1 MKDKSTAEWDQEFSK
16 TLKKQWMEP
25 APEIDLSEL
34 AMSEEDCQKLSF
46 EERSSRVA
54 ELINEAMFI
63 LDFAINHFVIS
74 RGKTLKATC
83 ILYSGGNDSTTV
95 AHLFKHRAKYAIH
108 ANTTIGIEQTRQFVR
123 DTCKDFGL
131 ELLEYMPPAGST
143 YRELVLDQG
152 FPGPGMHYKMY
163 QRLKERCLMQARRAL
178 IENPRQERVVFLAGR
193 RRTESARRA
202 NVPEMSRQGSIVWVS
217 PLVNWTKTDMNTY
230 REIVGD
236 VPRNE
241 VSDLIHMSGE
251 CLCGAFAKANEL
263 EEIEVWFPE
272 VAVHIRSL
280 EKEVRDSGKFP
291 PKLCQWGWGAGTRI
305 TDEMESGPL
314 CSSCEHRKMEGQ
326 EVLPMFDDVI
336 VKPTSGE

>member
-1 MKDKSTAEWDQEFSK
+1 MVEDLWQK
-16 TLKKQWMEP
+16 TFKVKEPAWLEP

-54 ELINEAMFI
+54 ELIDEAMWI
-63 LDFAINHFVIS
+63 VDFAVNHFVTS

-95 AHLFKHRAKYAIH
+95 AHLFKHRANYAIH

-123 DTCKDFGL
+123 DTCKTFGL
-131 ELLEYMPPAGST
+131 ELLEYVPPAGST
-143 YRELVLDQG
+143 FRDLVLDQG

-163 QRLKERCLMQARRAL
+163 QRLKERCLVQARRQL
-178 IENPRQERVVFLAGR
+178 VDNPRQDRIVFLSGR

-230 REIVGD
+230 RQIVGN

-251 CLCGAFAKANEL
+251 CLCGAFAKLNEL
-263 EEIEVWFPE
+263 DEIGLWFPDVVEHIHELERE
-272 VAVHIRSL
+272 VTAT
-280 EKEVRDSGKFP
+280 GKFP
-291 PKLCQWGWGAGTRI
+291 EKVCRWGWGAGTPVG
-305 TDEMESGPL
+305 DDVQSGPL
-314 CSSCEHRKMEGQ
+314 CSSCEFRRQ
-326 EVLPMFDDVI
+326 EVLPGF
-336 VKPTSGE
+336 EEEQ

>member
-1 MKDKSTAEWDQEFSK
+1 MTEWDEIFRQKEKRNVQEPS
-16 TLKKQWMEP
+16 
-25 APEIDLSEL
+25 PELDLSEL

-46 EERSSRVA
+46 IERSSRVA
-54 ELINEAMFI
+54 ELVDESMWL
-63 LDFAINHFVIS
+63 LDFAVEHFITS
-74 RGKTLKATC
+74 RDKKLKATC
-83 ILYSGGNDSTTV
+83 VLYSGGNDSTTL
-95 AHLFKHRAKYAIH
+95 AHLFKHRAQYAIH

-123 DTCKDFGL
+123 DTSKQFGL
-131 ELLEYMPPAGST
+131 ELLEYTPPPGST

-163 QRLKERCLMQARRAL
+163 QRLKERCLMQARREL
-178 IENPRQERVVFLAGR
+178 IENSRQDRVVFLAGR

-202 NVPEMSRQGSIVWVS
+202 NVPEMQRQGSIVWVS

-230 REIVGD
+230 REIMGD

-272 VAVHIRSL
+272 VAVHIRAL
-280 EKEVRDSGKFP
+280 ENEVRATGKFP
-291 PKLCQWGWGAGTRI
+291 PKLCQWGWGTGTKI

-314 CSSCEHRKMEGQ
+314 CSSCDNRRLEGQ
-326 EVLPMFDDVI
+326 DMLPFFDAA
-336 VKPTSGE
+336 VKPSTDE